1 MRRAGCGASVRRC
14 ATGCASRWAPRACML
29 CCGSSILRARYF
41 EAVVAV
47 EEEGLVEKE
56 AVCVS
61 LLHSAVRVHA
71 LLRQLDFEGSS
82 L

>member
-1 MRRAGCGASVRRC
+1 
-14 ATGCASRWAPRACML
+14 ML

-56 AVCVS
+56 AVCAYS
-61 LLHSAVRVHA
+61 IAQRCARSCSAAAAR
-71 LLRQLDFEGSS
+71 L
-82 L
+82 